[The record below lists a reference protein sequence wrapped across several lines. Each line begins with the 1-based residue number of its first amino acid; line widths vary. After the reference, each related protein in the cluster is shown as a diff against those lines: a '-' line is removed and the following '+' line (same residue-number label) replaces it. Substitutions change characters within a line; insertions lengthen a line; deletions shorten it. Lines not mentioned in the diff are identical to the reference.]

1 MWKGAS
7 ATTGKLFR
15 TTISKRGLATAGT
28 RIKKGPLKFLVI
40 DGYSKEG
47 RADLVK
53 GGASQAGW
61 LYRDML
67 HKASPLGATSDIV
80 YPADDEFKQ
89 PDVENY
95 DGVAWTGCSLTIYH
109 KDPRVTKQIELANNV
124 FQSHVPSFGSC
135 WAIQIAA
142 VAAGG
147 KCDKNPKGREMGI
160 ARKIHL
166 TQQGIAHPMYEG
178 KPKVFDAFISHNDEV
193 THIPP
198 SGNLLASNRWT
209 RVQGLSVTFGGGQFW
224 SVQYHPEYDL
234 HELARLTHCR
244 RQVLTDGGF
253 FRTLAEADEYV
264 QDLEDLHKDPKRK
277 DLWWKLGIDEDVMN
291 EDIRHCEVRNW
302 IRHLVIPYSAL
313 RNSV

>member
-1 MWKGAS
+1 MWKGAP
-7 ATTGKLFR
+7 ATGTFLR
-15 TTISKRGLATAGT
+15 TTLSKRGFATVNVT
-28 RIKKGPLKFLVI
+28 KKGPLRFLVV

-67 HKASPLGATSDIV
+67 NKASPIGATSDIV

-89 PDVENY
+89 PDLKVY

-109 KDPRVTKQIELANNV
+109 TEDPRVQKQISLANHV
-124 FQSHVPSFGSC
+124 FENNLPSFGSC

-166 TQQGIAHPMYEG
+166 TQQGVAHPMYEG

-198 SGNLLASNRWT
+198 SGILLAGNQWT
-209 RVQGLSVTFGGGQFW
+209 RVQGLSVAFGGGHFW
-224 SVQYHPEYDL
+224 AVQYHPEYDL
-234 HELARLTHCR
+234 HELARLTYCR
-244 RQVLTDGGF
+244 RQVLTDQGF
-253 FRTLAEADEYV
+253 FKSLADADAYV

-277 DLWWKLGIDEDVMN
+277 DLWWKLGIDEDVIS

-302 IRHLVIPYSAL
+302 IRHLVLPYSAL
-313 RNSV
+313 RNVA